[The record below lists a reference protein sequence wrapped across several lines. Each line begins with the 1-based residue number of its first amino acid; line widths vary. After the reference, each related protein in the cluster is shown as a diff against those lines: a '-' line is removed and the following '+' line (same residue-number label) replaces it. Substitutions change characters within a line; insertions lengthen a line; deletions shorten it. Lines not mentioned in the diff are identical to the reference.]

1 MDSRDVLSMG
11 EVAKRSGFASSALRF
26 YEAEGLITATR
37 TSGGRRR
44 FQRDVLRRLA
54 FIRAASNIG
63 LTLEEVR
70 EELDRLPAGR
80 VPTKADWQRI
90 TRHWRGRLT
99 TRSPPWSGCATVSTR
114 ASAAAACPSSA
125 AR

>member
-1 MDSRDVLSMG
+1 MG
-11 EVAKRSGFASSALRF
+11 DGRRSAAGSPRRRLRF
-26 YEAEGLITATR
+26 YEAEGLIPATR
-37 TSGGRRR
+37 TSGGRRQFER
-44 FQRDVLRRLA
+44 NVLRRLA

-80 VPTKADWQRI
+80 VRPRPTGNGS
-90 TRHWRGRLT
+90 RGTGAAGST
-99 TRSPPWSGCATVSTR
+99 TRSPPWSGCATGSTR